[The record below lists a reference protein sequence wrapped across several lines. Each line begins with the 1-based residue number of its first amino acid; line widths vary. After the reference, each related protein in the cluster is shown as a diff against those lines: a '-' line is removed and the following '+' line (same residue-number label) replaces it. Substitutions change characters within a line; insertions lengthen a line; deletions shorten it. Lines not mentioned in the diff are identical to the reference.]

1 MYKKD
6 VIEILEDWNFWNRSL
21 ETGIERS
28 FYLSQLEKLL
38 TTRQIIVVTGARRSG
53 KSFLMRQLAKKLI
66 ENGVEKNSTLIVNF
80 EDPRFTELNAKNLQ
94 EIYEIYLELLS
105 PKKKPY
111 IFLDEIQEVKNWE
124 KFVRSLHE
132 LQKAHIIISGSNAKL
147 LSKELSTLLTGRHVD
162 ITVFPLS
169 FSEFLNFNNIYLKNR
184 LDIAGKRIEIK
195 KLLREYIEFGSYPEV
210 VLSKL
215 KKEILLNY
223 YADVLNKDL
232 IRRYKIRKNEKLET
246 LARFYLT
253 NISHSITFN
262 SIEKFLGISADTVE
276 KFSGYFEDVYL
287 LFFLK
292 RFSYG
297 IKEQEKS
304 PRKVYCIDTGL
315 SNTIGFK
322 FSQNVGKLAENIV
335 LLELK
340 RREARDLNFKVYY
353 WKDVSNRET
362 DFVIKEGTKV
372 TKLIQVCWDITNFE
386 TKKREVIGLLK
397 SMEEFQLKEGIIIT
411 EDYTAEETINNRKIK
426 FLPLWEWLLNENSN

>member
-372 TKLIQVCWDITNFE
+372 TKLIQVCWDIANFE

>member
-1 MYKKD
+1 MYKRD

-372 TKLIQVCWDITNFE
+372 TKLIQVCWDIANFE